1 MVARV
6 ETPEGQ
12 KEGQNFLLTVIVH
25 KPEGY
30 ERKPRKVKDRIN
42 KAILDIDTAVIFLM
56 NPFTPF
62 KPKECVKTHVK
73 NLVGGAFYLN
83 EVGAT
88 VLFPVNFEVNCPAGH
103 TIPTEEDGVKCN
115 LWSNYGPES
124 KRRPRN
130 TTIKID
136 DKKIVV
142 KNSIDPV

>member
-115 LWSNYGPES
+115 
-124 KRRPRN
+124 
-130 TTIKID
+130 
-136 DKKIVV
+136 
-142 KNSIDPV
+142 